1 MPPIQTTLEESDP
14 TINSDLN
21 SKLHQ
26 VFNVCPLVLRSL
38 SKELFGDYLV
48 RCGCILW
55 FEKQKEGPML
65 EVALDNEAFE
75 EFFWVVDTD
84 KEEHN
89 NTMVFVRLY
98 LNLEDKVLIEG
109 GRIVMNL
116 TKMEVLFAKMSNY
129 IWDPGKMFIYSR
141 GI

>member
-1 MPPIQTTLEESDP
+1 
-14 TINSDLN
+14 
-21 SKLHQ
+21 
-26 VFNVCPLVLRSL
+26 
-38 SKELFGDYLV
+38 
-48 RCGCILW
+48 
-55 FEKQKEGPML
+55 ML

-75 EFFWVVDTD
+75 EFFWVVNID

-89 NTMVFVRLY
+89 NIMVFVQLFS
-98 LNLEDKVLIEG
+98 NLEDKVLIKG

-129 IWDPGKMFIYSR
+129 IWDPREMSIYSR